1 MSPFG
6 FSEKQLQVK
15 EQIEAIC
22 DRFDEAYWM
31 DHDDSG
37 EFPSQFVDALADAGW
52 LGIAL
57 PESFSGHGL
66 GITEGAL
73 MTQAITRSKAGV
85 SGISAVAINI
95 FGLNPLVKFGSEDLQ
110 RRSLPGMISGRDRA
124 CFGVTEPETGL
135 NTTNLKTKAVRKGD
149 HYYIHGAKVWTSTAQ
164 VANKIMLIARTTPIE
179 ETARPIDGLSL
190 FYADFDRDYVEVRRI
205 EKMGRKC
212 VDSNQVFFDG
222 LPIPVENR
230 VGEEGQ
236 GFRYLLHGLNPERV
250 LIAAGCVGLGQNAL
264 ALAAEYAGKT
274 KFDGRIIGQDQG
286 VQHPLAECW
295 MELEA
300 ANLMVFKAAALY
312 DAGQSCGAEANA
324 AKYLAAEAAFK
335 TCTQAVMTMGVE
347 GLDRDNQVER
357 YFRESL
363 IHRLAPISPQLIK
376 CFIAEKV
383 LGLPKSY

>member
-1 MSPFG
+1 MHYG
-6 FSEKQLQVK
+6 FTPEQLQVK

-22 DRFDEAYWM
+22 RRFDEAYWTE
-31 DHDDSG
+31 HDQSG
-37 EFPSQFVDALADAGW
+37 DFPSQFVDALADAGW
-52 LGIAL
+52 LGLAL
-57 PESFSGHGL
+57 PREFNGHGL
-66 GITEGAL
+66 GITEAAL
-73 MTQAITRSKAGV
+73 MTQAITRSMAGV

-95 FGLNPLVKFGSEDLQ
+95 FGLNPIVKFGSEDLKM
-110 RRSLPGMISGRDRA
+110 RALPGMIAGQDRA

-135 NTTNLKTKAVRKGD
+135 NTTALKTRAIRDGD
-149 HYYIHGAKVWTSTAQ
+149 HYYIHGVKVWTSTAQ

-190 FYADFDRDYVEVRRI
+190 FYSDFDRDYVEVRRI

-230 VGEEGQ
+230 IGEEGQ
-236 GFRYLLHGLNPERV
+236 GFRYLLHGLNPERI

-264 ALAAEYAGKT
+264 ARAAEYARTT
-274 KFDGRIIGQDQG
+274 KFQGRLLGLEQG
-286 VQHPLAECW
+286 VQHPLAENW

-300 ANLMVFKAAALY
+300 ASLMAFKAAALY
-312 DAGQSCGAEANA
+312 DQGEACGAEANA
-324 AKYLAAEAAFK
+324 AKYLAAEASFK
-335 TCTQAVMTMGVE
+335 SCTQAVMTLGE
-347 GLDRDNQVER
+347 AGLDQANLVER

>member
-1 MSPFG
+1 MQFG
-6 FSEKQLQVK
+6 FTEQQLQVR
-15 EQIEAIC
+15 EQIGAIC
-22 DRFDEAYWM
+22 NRFHDDYWM
-31 DHDDSG
+31 EHDRSG
-37 EFPSQFVDALADAGW
+37 EFPGQFVDALASAGW

-57 PESFSGHGL
+57 PQHHGGHGL
-66 GITEGAL
+66 GITEAAL
-73 MTQAITRSKAGV
+73 MTQAITRSPAGV

-95 FGLNPLVKFGSEDLQ
+95 FGLNPIVKFGSQDLQ
-110 RRSLPGMISGRDRA
+110 QRALPGMIQGQDRA

-135 NTTNLKTKAVRKGD
+135 NTTNLKTRAVREGD

-179 ETARPIDGLSL
+179 KTKKPVDGLSL
-190 FYADFDRDYVEVRRI
+190 FYTDFDRKYVEVRRI

-222 LPIPVENR
+222 LPVPARDRI
-230 VGEEGQ
+230 GEEGQ

-264 ALAAEYAGKT
+264 NLAARYAGQT
-274 KFDGRIIGQDQG
+274 TFQGRIIGQDQA

-295 MELEA
+295 MALEA

-312 DAGQSCGAEANA
+312 DAGESCGAEANA
-324 AKYLAAEAAFK
+324 AKYLAAEAAFQS
-335 TCTQAVMTMGVE
+335 CTQAVMTMGEE
-347 GLDRDNQVER
+347 GLASANLVER